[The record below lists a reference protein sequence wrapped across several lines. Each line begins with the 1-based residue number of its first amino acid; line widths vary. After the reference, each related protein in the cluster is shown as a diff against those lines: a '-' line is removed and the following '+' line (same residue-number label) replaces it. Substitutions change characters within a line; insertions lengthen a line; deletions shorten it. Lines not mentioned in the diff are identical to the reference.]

1 MRAYYAVMETKMPK
15 MDPIEILEKIN
26 RGELTLL
33 TIDTEVI
40 VKDGTLIE
48 HDRLD
53 MLSQFPSS
61 KNTFVLSE
69 IVVRETISRIKKIV
83 DGADNGIKEK
93 IRNIGNARDVDT
105 IELDEIANKI
115 TSKETSQERANKVFK
130 DFKEKTSAQILEAND
145 HITID
150 DLLSNYF
157 DRVPPFHVEKWKKE
171 FPDAIALHILNS
183 YADQIKKYMIVVSG
197 DNAWESYCDSSN
209 WLVHVKDL
217 GKALEYF
224 DQRSNVIAAT
234 RFALFLKNDYT
245 GNAFDDLDEE
255 TSSYIEN
262 MNINIVANSYV
273 YYEYNDIEFNLRGN
287 LDMGF
292 DSTYFVNYDDQKKRY
307 TFEAKV
313 AVVLEL
319 SANFTFKNSKEEET
333 PALGPYRIERNFVK
347 DGLIR
352 IYASEGIHGSFN
364 IDGVEFADMD
374 STFDFGFVH
383 PETS

>member
-26 RGELTLL
+26 RGKLTLL

-40 VKDGTLIE
+40 VKDGTLIGPS
-48 HDRLD
+48 RLD
-53 MLSQFPSS
+53 MLSQFSSS

-69 IVVRETISRIKKIV
+69 IVVRETIYRIKKIV

-93 IRNIGNARDVDT
+93 IKNIGNVRGVDT
-105 IELDEIANKI
+105 KELEEVANKI
-115 TSKETSQERANKVFK
+115 TSKETSQERADKVFEN
-130 DFKEKTSAQILEAND
+130 FREKTSAQILEASD

-157 DRVPPFHVEKWKKE
+157 GNIPPFDVEKQRKE

-183 YADQIKKYMIVVSG
+183 YADQIKKYMIAVSG
-197 DNAWESYCDSSN
+197 DNAWESYCASSN

-224 DQRSNVIAAT
+224 DQRSNVIIST
-234 RFALFLKNDYT
+234 KFASFLQNGDT
-245 GNAFDDLDEE
+245 NNAFEDLDEKA
-255 TSSYIEN
+255 SSYIEK
-262 MNINIVANSYV
+262 MGINIVAKSYV
-273 YYEYNDIEFNLRGN
+273 YYEYDDIEFNLRGN
-287 LDMGF
+287 LDMGS
-292 DSTYFVNYDDQKKRY
+292 DSVYFVNYDEQEKRY
-307 TFEAKV
+307 TFEAKTG
-313 AVVLEL
+313 VVLEL
-319 SANFTFKNSKEEET
+319 SANFIFKNSKADEG
-333 PALGPYRIERNFVK
+333 PKLGPYRVERNFVK

-352 IYASEGIHGSFN
+352 IYASEDIHESFS
-364 IDGVEFADMD
+364 ISGVEFVDMD

-383 PETS
+383 PETF

>member
-26 RGELTLL
+26 RGKLTLL

-40 VKDGTLIE
+40 VKDGTLIGPS
-48 HDRLD
+48 RLD
-53 MLSQFPSS
+53 MLSQFSSS

-69 IVVRETISRIKKIV
+69 IVVRETIYRIKKIV

-93 IRNIGNARDVDT
+93 IKNIGTVRDVDT
-105 IELDEIANKI
+105 KELEEVANKI
-115 TSKETSQERANKVFK
+115 TSKETSQEHADKVFE
-130 DFKEKTSAQILEAND
+130 DFREKTSAQILEASD

-157 DRVPPFHVEKWKKE
+157 GNIPPFDVEKQRKE

-183 YADQIKKYMIVVSG
+183 YADQIKKYMIAVSG
-197 DNAWESYCDSSN
+197 DNAWESYCASSN

-217 GKALEYF
+217 GRALEYF

-234 RFALFLKNDYT
+234 RFASFLKNDYT

-255 TSSYIEN
+255 ISSYIED
-262 MNINIVANSYV
+262 MNIVIVANSYV
-273 YYEYNDIEFNLRGN
+273 YYEYNDIEFNLRGH
-287 LDMGF
+287 LDMG
-292 DSTYFVNYDDQKKRY
+292 SEAIYFVNYDCQNKRY
-307 TFEAKV
+307 TFEEKIK
-313 AVVLEL
+313 VVLEL

-333 PALGPYRIERNFVK
+333 PALGPYRIERDFVK

-352 IYASEGIHGSFN
+352 IYASEDIHGSFN
-364 IDGVEFADMD
+364 IDGVVFADMD